1 MKKNRFDI
9 SVLVVEDE
17 VDVLEQLL
25 LIIGRR
31 VKQTFGAK
39 DGKEAL
45 EIYERESIDLII
57 SDIVIPLM
65 DGLDFLKKIR
75 E

>member
-1 MKKNRFDI
+1 MKKNKFDI

-39 DGKEAL
+39 DGHEAL
-45 EIYERESIDLII
+45 KIFNKESIDLIL
-57 SDIVIPLM
+57 SDIDQALWNA
-65 DGLDFLKKIR
+65 
-75 E
+75 